1 MPSLNV
7 AKYIRQCMDS
17 VITQTLPDIEVIC
30 IDAGSTDGT
39 YEILQEYALAD
50 PRIKLIQSEKKSYGH
65 QMNLGLDAANGEF
78 IGIVETDDWVD
89 ADMFKQLYDAAEKH
103 NADVVLSN
111 YFLYFSP
118 PEEKDLF
125 FEKLA
130 NCGYNSLISGFSND
144 CALFGVPPSIWSGI
158 YRRDF
163 LADNHIRFHETPE
176 ASYQDASF
184 HFMVCTTAQRIWL
197 MRDAFMHYRQDN
209 ENSSSKSEDKVWCIC
224 DEMHYYEDYVRRY
237 ADAEKIIPLY
247 MPFKFEKYVWNFNR
261 IGKKYQWNFFV
272 KMRKEFLAHKKDGLL
287 DPRCFPKNTW
297 NLLQK
302 LIKEPIRFYLIFCK
316 GNRIFTCV
324 RKSYFDWRTGK
335 S

>member
-1 MPSLNV
+1 MKKKKISVLMPSLNV

-130 NCGYNSLISGFSND
+130 NCGYNSFSPVFQMIVLCLAYLPIKSRFFLIN
-144 CALFGVPPSIWSGI
+144 
-158 YRRDF
+158 
-163 LADNHIRFHETPE
+163 
-176 ASYQDASF
+176 
-184 HFMVCTTAQRIWL
+184 
-197 MRDAFMHYRQDN
+197 
-209 ENSSSKSEDKVWCIC
+209 
-224 DEMHYYEDYVRRY
+224 
-237 ADAEKIIPLY
+237 
-247 MPFKFEKYVWNFNR
+247 
-261 IGKKYQWNFFV
+261 
-272 KMRKEFLAHKKDGLL
+272 
-287 DPRCFPKNTW
+287 
-297 NLLQK
+297 
-302 LIKEPIRFYLIFCK
+302 
-316 GNRIFTCV
+316 
-324 RKSYFDWRTGK
+324 
-335 S
+335 